1 VSIYKIG
8 KELLFPHPSYA
19 DEDGLLAFGGDLSP
33 ERVLLAYSNG
43 IFPWYSKNSPIL
55 WWSPDPRFVLFPD
68 KLKVSKSMKKFIK
81 KEVYTVTFDREF
93 SEVISL
99 CGLLREK
106 EGTWIN
112 EEIKEA
118 YTRLHLMNLAHSV
131 EVWENGELVGGL
143 YGVAIGR
150 CFFGESMFSKK
161 ENASKTGFIAVVEFL
176 KKMGFIIIDCQVYT
190 KHLESLGGE
199 SIPRSEFLK
208 IIKKGFQYETLQ
220 YKWENS

>member
-8 KELLFPHPSYA
+8 KELLFPHPSHA

-55 WWSPDPRFVLFPD
+55 WWSPDPCFILFPD

-81 KEVYTVTFDREF
+81 KEAYTVTFDRKF

-106 EGTWIN
+106 EGTWIT

-190 KHLESLGGE
+190 KHLESLGAE
-199 SIPRSEFLK
+199 SIPRGEFLK